1 MSSQSQCSS
10 QTLQVTML
18 AMKSSNVLI
27 ILFALLFV
35 EHTRCVNW
43 KEILKDR
50 PGSWEAMKYDT
61 VLNLKDNE
69 VGCYMEKPFMIG
81 LAELLTANDDTPHA
95 CWYECKKKV
104 RYGQIVTYKLN

>member
-1 MSSQSQCSS
+1 MQSQCSS
-10 QTLQVTML
+10 QTLQVTMI
-18 AMKSSNVLI
+18 AMKSSKVL

-35 EHTRCVNW
+35 DHTRCVNW

-50 PGSWEAMKYDT
+50 PGSWEAMKYAT

-69 VGCYMEKPFMIG
+69 VGCYMDKPFMIG
-81 LAELLTANDDTPHA
+81 LADSVTGDYTPHG

-104 RYGQIVTYKLN
+104 RYGQIVMYKLN